1 VVREALAQREP
12 SVVHRDDERAGLAGV
27 DDHEAHADA
36 QAAAKQRESRLEEQF
51 AKLQER
57 EKSTLAALEESKKEL
72 QQLAAEKAA
81 IEERLQREIDG
92 LKSEMAT
99 LQNGFSERENA
110 LNEQLQTLREETET
124 ATLQLQSTKDELE
137 HERRRMEGLQQQ
149 NAGLQQQLEVEQERA
164 AKELQEA
171 EKLACELCVMHVLL
185 PGTAPSFTGHPKT
198 LRFLGPL
205 KCIQVKNTAATF
217 NARMNQGTTS
227 QPTNQIN
234 QCRNMSV
241 NGVQVKNTACSLI

>member
-1 VVREALAQREP
+1 MNRTEQNMDEYSLMVKIIHTGSWLSLKTKASYPHSAPKSSIWDGGHFKIFSVLIIKVFIKHKTLFMETIVSSYTCVR
-12 SVVHRDDERAGLAGV
+12 
-27 DDHEAHADA
+27 AHTHTHTHKHSDYT
-36 QAAAKQRESRLEEQF
+36 KPNWHS
-51 AKLQER
+51 
-57 EKSTLAALEESKKEL
+57 
-72 QQLAAEKAA
+72 
-81 IEERLQREIDG
+81 
-92 LKSEMAT
+92 
-99 LQNGFSERENA
+99 
-110 LNEQLQTLREETET
+110 
-124 ATLQLQSTKDELE
+124 LQSYNYFFYQIKPLTWVVALTE
-137 HERRRMEGLQQQ
+137 
-149 NAGLQQQLEVEQERA
+149 
-164 AKELQEA
+164 ELQEA
-171 EKLACELCVMHVLL
+171 EKLAGELCVMHVLL